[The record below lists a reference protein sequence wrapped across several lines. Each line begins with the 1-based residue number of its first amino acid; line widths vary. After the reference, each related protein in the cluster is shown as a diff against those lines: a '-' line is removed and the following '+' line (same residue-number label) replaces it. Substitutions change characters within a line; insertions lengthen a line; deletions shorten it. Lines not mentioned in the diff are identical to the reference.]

1 MGVAF
6 LLVAIALLFTGGRS
20 WWWAMLFPA
29 FGLLGSGVAE
39 IVTSRMQNS
48 GGARPSVPSQPAR
61 NTGELEPTPDFLNL
75 PPSVTEGTTR
85 QLDPTKDKYKDR
97 G

>member
-39 IVTSRMQNS
+39 IVTSRVQSS
-48 GGARPSVPSQPAR
+48 GASSPSTGSRPAR